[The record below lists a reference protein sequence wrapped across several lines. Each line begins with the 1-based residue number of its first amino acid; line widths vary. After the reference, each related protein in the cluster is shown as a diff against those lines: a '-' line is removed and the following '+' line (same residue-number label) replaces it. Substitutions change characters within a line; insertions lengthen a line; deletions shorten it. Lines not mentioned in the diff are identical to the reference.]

1 MKRASVVLSSFVVLS
16 ILLSACSFS
25 MPQISKTRPAP
36 AETTV
41 PSGENKSPAS
51 TATLVPEGASPDVPV
66 DSAGLDAYQAALTG
80 VFDRV
85 NPSVV
90 SIEVASRVGKQM
102 PELDLPY
109 NFPDLPEFS
118 EPDQKGAE
126 QQLQYGVGSGF
137 VWDQEGHI
145 ITNNH
150 VVDGAEMINVTFEDG
165 TSLQGKV
172 IGTDKNSDLAVVK
185 VEKGTVDLKPVEMA
199 DSNKL
204 KVGNLVMAIGN
215 PFGLEGSFSVGV
227 ISALGRS
234 LPVDGSTASGSY
246 TIPDVIQTDAPINP
260 GNSGGVLVNTHGQ
273 VIGVTT
279 AIESPVRANAGI
291 GFAVPS
297 AIIQK
302 VIPALIQDGKF
313 SYTYLGLS
321 GGTLT
326 SDLAKA
332 MGLKETQRGIL
343 VNAINPNTPADKA
356 GLKGSTKETEI
367 QGQTIKVGGDV
378 IVRIDSQE
386 LRRFEDLVSYLARAT
401 VVGQKVTL
409 DIIRDGKEMQVEA
422 TLEARPET
430 EKTAAPEES
439 DIKGTAW
446 MGVTLAEL
454 NTTINKA
461 MELDESTKGVLVTS
475 IEKDGPAD
483 KAGLQGGD
491 KPLEVNGNEVMIGG
505 DIITAFNG
513 EAVNNIRDMRNR
525 ILRSDPGEEVTLSI
539 LRDGSEKEIK
549 LTLAERP
556 AE

>member
-1 MKRASVVLSSFVVLS
+1 
-16 ILLSACSFS
+16 
-25 MPQISKTRPAP
+25 
-36 AETTV
+36 
-41 PSGENKSPAS
+41 
-51 TATLVPEGASPDVPV
+51 
-66 DSAGLDAYQAALTG
+66 
-80 VFDRV
+80 
-85 NPSVV
+85 
-90 SIEVASRVGKQM
+90 
-102 PELDLPY
+102 
-109 NFPDLPEFS
+109 
-118 EPDQKGAE
+118 
-126 QQLQYGVGSGF
+126 
-137 VWDQEGHI
+137 
-145 ITNNH
+145 
-150 VVDGAEMINVTFEDG
+150 
-165 TSLQGKV
+165 
-172 IGTDKNSDLAVVK
+172 
-185 VEKGTVDLKPVEMA
+185 
-199 DSNKL
+199 
-204 KVGNLVMAIGN
+204 
-215 PFGLEGSFSVGV
+215 
-227 ISALGRS
+227 
-234 LPVDGSTASGSY
+234 
-246 TIPDVIQTDAPINP
+246 
-260 GNSGGVLVNTHGQ
+260 VLVNTHGQ

-326 SDLAKA
+326 SDLAKT

-367 QGQTIKVGGDV
+367 QGQSIKVGGDV

-430 EKTAAPEES
+430 EKTAVPEES

-461 MELDESTKGVLVTS
+461 MDLGESTKGVLVTS

-483 KAGLQGGD
+483 KAGLLGGD
-491 KPLEVNGNEVMIGG
+491 KPLNVNGNEVMIGG
-505 DIITAFNG
+505 DVITAFNG

-525 ILRSDPGEEVTLSI
+525 ILRSDPGEEVTLGI
-539 LRDGSEKEIK
+539 LRNGSEKDIK
-549 LTLAERP
+549 LTLAERR